1 MLMSFFHGIVLAF
14 ALILPFGPQNIFL
27 FNIGAM
33 YPRYSHAL
41 PALITA
47 AVADSAL
54 ILLAV
59 LGASVL
65 LLEFPMIKTTL
76 IILGVLFLLYV
87 GWSIWVSVP
96 VIETGKNERVKTWP
110 VKKQILLAASF
121 SLLNPHALID
131 TIAVIGVT
139 AFTYQGSDRAVF
151 TLACII
157 VSWVWFFSLAY
168 MGRKI
173 LRAKPNFYKIFN
185 RISAVLIWGSAA
197 LLIYQNFFSA

>member
-1 MLMSFFHGIVLAF
+1 IMLAF

-33 YPRYSHAL
+33 YPRYIHAL

-87 GWSIWVSVP
+87 GWSIWISVP
-96 VIETGKNERVKTWP
+96 VDHNSSNSEGVKTWP

-121 SLLNPHALID
+121 SLLNPHAIID
-131 TIAVIGVT
+131 TMAVIGVT
-139 AFTYQGSDRAVF
+139 AFTYQGSERAVF

-173 LRAKPNFYKIFN
+173 LKARPNFYKIFN
-185 RISAVLIWGSAA
+185 RISACLIWASAA
-197 LLIYQNFFSA
+197 LLVHQNFLSA